1 MTALAT
7 RFAINGDA
15 KCFAG
20 EALTVELAFD
30 TAGALVD
37 LTGRTFVWTIYHA
50 NTRAELFTCTGEVVV
65 NGTDRFVRF
74 AIDGDTTE
82 QLFAKSRS
90 YTRHEMAELVETGR
104 DIWVEGNFALT
115 RSAFTTQPG
124 VVVPASAGGSTRYV
138 FDYQTRR
145 VTISPRGAPGLKGR
159 DGVDGITPWEAVG
172 QTREQYDESVRQ
184 PAVDAAANAR
194 DATEYLT
201 SIIGDR
207 LPMLADILIPRG
219 ATMLAADS
227 DNLIMLGD
235 ML

>member
-50 NTRAELFTCTGEVVV
+50 NTRVELFTCTGEVIV
-65 NGTDRFVRF
+65 NGSDRFVRF
-74 AIDGDTTE
+74 AVDGDTTE
-82 QLFAKSRS
+82 ELFNKSRS
-90 YTRHEMAELVETGR
+90 YARHEMAELVESGR

-115 RSAFTTQPG
+115 RSASTTMPG
-124 VVVPASAGGSTRYV
+124 VVVPASAGGATRYV

-145 VTISPRGAPGLKGR
+145 VTISPRGAPGLPGR
-159 DGVDGITPWEAVG
+159 SPWEALG
-172 QTREQYDESVRQ
+172 QTREAYEVSVRQ
-184 PAVDAAANAR
+184 PAVDAAADAR
-194 DATEYLT
+194 AAVDTLT
-201 SIIGDR
+201 DIIGDR

-219 ATMLAADS
+219 ATALLADT

-235 ML
+235 TL